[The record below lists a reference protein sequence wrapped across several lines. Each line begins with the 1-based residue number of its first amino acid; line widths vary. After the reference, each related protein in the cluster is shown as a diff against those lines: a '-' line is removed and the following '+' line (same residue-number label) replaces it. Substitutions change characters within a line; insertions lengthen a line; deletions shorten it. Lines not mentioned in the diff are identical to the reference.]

1 MTIFIDTNILLYS
14 ISKVP
19 EDAAKREMA
28 EAMLLSSDCVMSVQV
43 LNEFV
48 VQSTRVSRVGH
59 ITFEQAVGLVRGW
72 RRFTVQPLDEAL
84 FDMAVALK
92 RQANYSWWDSLIVA
106 AAIAQGCDTL
116 ATEDMQ
122 HGRVIDGV
130 RIVNPFRDLA

>member
-130 RIVNPFRDLA
+130 RIVDPFRDPT